1 MPVSNPV
8 EILLIH
14 DRWAT
19 KNILGACEKISADQF
34 HQRFEMGPG
43 SLHATLIHVIG
54 AMRGWSDLLASRPQR
69 PRPDQDGTQLTPGEL
84 VKLFDESA
92 DDFSHLV
99 HSHPLDEIVS
109 RERNGKLYSFTRGA
123 VLTHVT
129 THGMHHRAQ
138 CLNMLRQLGVTPLP
152 PSSVMEWT
160 FTE

>member
-1 MPVSNPV
+1 MPLSNPV
-8 EILLIH
+8 EILLTH

-19 KNILGACEKISADQF
+19 KNILQACEKLSADQF

-43 SLHATLIHVIG
+43 SLHATIIHIIG
-54 AMRGWSDLLASRPQR
+54 AMRGWGDLLAQRPMR

-84 VKLFDESA
+84 QKLLDESA
-92 DDFSHLV
+92 DDFA
-99 HSHPLDEIVS
+99 HSVRTHPPDEIVS
-109 RERNGKLYSFTRGA
+109 RERNGKMYSFTRGA

-129 THGMHHRAQ
+129 THAMHHRAQ
-138 CLNMLRQLGVTPLP
+138 CLNMLRKLGVAPLP